1 MAIIRIDHKPESLGV
16 ITPLQ
21 LIIPEPGDMRGVP
34 VRDRKVL
41 YLLHGLSE
49 DAGAWQRYTMIEVF
63 AQERGL
69 IVVMPSGARS
79 FYIDRR
85 DGQKYFTYLTE
96 ELPTYLSAVFGIE
109 AKRER
114 TLIAGSSMGG
124 YGAFKAALTCP
135 ERYAAACSLSGV
147 LSAGILQGLSADPR
161 RAEFE
166 LLFGGL
172 ERLAGGEH
180 DPLVWLRNAAEKRNA
195 GETTLPE
202 LTVCCGKQDELY
214 PLSLAF
220 REACARLDVPLTYHE
235 SDGAHDW
242 RYWNR
247 EIEWF
252 LKTTLD
258 ESHD

>member
-16 ITPLQ
+16 TTPLQ
-21 LIIPEPGDMRGVP
+21 LILPEPGDMHGVP

-49 DAGAWQRYTMIEVF
+49 DASAWQRYTMIEVF

-79 FYIDRR
+79 FYIDRP

-96 ELPTYLSAVFGIE
+96 ELPSYLSAVFGIE

-147 LSAGILQGLSADPR
+147 LSAGILQ
-161 RAEFE
+161 
-166 LLFGGL
+166 
-172 ERLAGGEH
+172 
-180 DPLVWLRNAAEKRNA
+180 
-195 GETTLPE
+195 LPDRKS
-202 LTVCCGKQDELY
+202 V
-214 PLSLAF
+214 
-220 REACARLDVPLTYHE
+220 V
-235 SDGAHDW
+235 
-242 RYWNR
+242 
-247 EIEWF
+247 
-252 LKTTLD
+252 
-258 ESHD
+258 